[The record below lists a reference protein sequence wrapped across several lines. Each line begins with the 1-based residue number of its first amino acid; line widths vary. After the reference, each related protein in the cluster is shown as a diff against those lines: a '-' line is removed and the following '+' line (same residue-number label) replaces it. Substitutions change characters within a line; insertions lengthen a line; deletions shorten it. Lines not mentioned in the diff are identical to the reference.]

1 MSQLVHYFTL
11 GFLWHGLLVAVEIS
25 FFSFVIAVPLA
36 VVLALMRLSRNAW
49 MRILPGPFV
58 WVMRGTPLLLQL
70 VFWYDVL
77 PLIGIHVSAVIT
89 AIIALALN
97 EIAFSGEIIKGGIGA
112 VKNSQREAGTSLGMS
127 RTTTLFRIVLPQAM
141 RSIAPAMANEAIV
154 LLKNTSL
161 ASVIAVDELTLRSQ
175 QIVAVNFEYV
185 PVFIASALLY
195 LIATTVIVVLQG
207 YLEKRL
213 DIEGRVVKAIQ
224 PVGQRMPGAGMLA
237 PLIQNAMAR
246 LREHRDQHAGP
257 TPEILASIPNDRAP
271 QEPDQFVGNARA
283 GVDVTASFRQR
294 VLEMTRQAELSNGAR
309 VEPFVDIKDVKK
321 SFHGMTVLNG
331 VSLEVNSGDV
341 VVILGPSGSG
351 KTTLLRTI
359 NHLET
364 IDSGE
369 ILVGGKLVGY
379 RRTPHGVVPMRKP
392 AKSRRDARIGY
403 VFQHFNL
410 FDHMTVLDNII
421 EAPVRVYHRDAKE
434 VRDEARALLAWAGL
448 SGHEDHYPH
457 QLSGGQQQRIAI
469 ARTLACRP
477 RLMLF
482 DEPTSALDPELVGQ
496 VLNLIRELAE
506 DGMTMIVVSHEMAFA
521 RACAD
526 RVVYMEGGKVVETGT
541 PDQIFGTPQDE
552 RTRRFLQLIDER

>member
-1 MSQLVHYFTL
+1 MSQLLHYFTL

-25 FFSFVIAVPLA
+25 FFSFAIAVPLA

-49 MRILPGPFV
+49 IRITPGPFV

-77 PLIGIHVSAVIT
+77 PLMGIHVSAVIT

-127 RTTTLFRIVLPQAM
+127 RTTTLSRIVLPQAL

-195 LIATTVIVVLQG
+195 LIATTVIVVFQS

-213 DIEGRVVKAIQ
+213 DIEGRVVKAVQ
-224 PVGQRMPGAGMLA
+224 PVGQRMPGAGMLV
-237 PLIQNAMAR
+237 PFIQNVMAR
-246 LREHRDQHAGP
+246 LRAPRAAP
-257 TPEILASIPNDRAP
+257 PKPEALASVPNDRVPEDLDRFVEGASTAP
-271 QEPDQFVGNARA
+271 DP
-283 GVDVTASFRQR
+283 TASYRQR

-331 VSLEVNSGDV
+331 VSLQVNSGDV

-364 IDSGE
+364 IDGGE

-421 EAPVRVYHRDAKE
+421 EAPVRVYHRDANE
-434 VRDEARALLAWAGL
+434 ARDEARALLAWAGL

-482 DEPTSALDPELVGQ
+482 DEPTSALDPEMINE
-496 VLNLIRELAE
+496 VLEVMRELAE
-506 DGMTMIVVSHEMAFA
+506 SGMTMVCVTHEMGFA
-521 RACAD
+521 HHVANRMVFFD
-526 RVVYMEGGKVVETGT
+526 HGVIVEEGPPK
-541 PDQIFGTPQDE
+541 QIFDEPQHE
-552 RTRRFLQLIDER
+552 RTRKFLSQILH

>member
-1 MSQLVHYFTL
+1 MSQLAHYFTL
-11 GFLWHGLLVAVEIS
+11 PFLWHGLLVAVEIS

-36 VVLALMRLSRNAW
+36 VLLALMRLSRNRW
-49 MRILPGPFV
+49 VRLLPAPFV

-70 VFWYDVL
+70 VFWYDIL
-77 PLIGIHVSAVIT
+77 PQIGIHVSADVT

-97 EIAFSGEIIKGGIGA
+97 EIAFSGEIIKGGISA
-112 VKNSQREAGTSLGMS
+112 VKNAQREAGTSLGMS
-127 RTTTLFRIVLPQAM
+127 RWTILHRIVLPQAL

-175 QIVAVNFEYV
+175 QIVSTNFQYA
-185 PVFIASALLY
+185 PVFIAAALLY
-195 LIATTVIVVLQG
+195 LIATTIIVVIQA
-207 YLEKRL
+207 YLERRL
-213 DIEGRVVKAIQ
+213 NIEGRVVKVVQ
-224 PVGQRMPGAGMLA
+224 PLGQRMPEHGMLGA
-237 PLIQNAMAR
+237 ALNRAIVR
-246 LREHRDQHAGP
+246 LRKARPGAVAP
-257 TPEILASIPNDRAP
+257 PESPLPGQAEAANKARAAAHNQLTTQVARQVRGTNGDRA
-271 QEPDQFVGNARA
+271 
-283 GVDVTASFRQR
+283 
-294 VLEMTRQAELSNGAR
+294 
-309 VEPFVDIKDVKK
+309 EPFVDIRDVRK

-331 VSLEVNSGDV
+331 VSLQVNTGDV

-364 IDSGE
+364 IDDGE
-369 ILVGGKLVGY
+369 ILVDGKLVGY
-379 RRTPHGVVPMRKP
+379 RRTPHGVVPLRKP
-392 AKSRRDARIGY
+392 ARSRRDARIGY

-410 FDHMTVLDNII
+410 FDHKTALENII
-421 EAPVRVYHRDAKE
+421 EAPVQVYHRDPKE
-434 VRDEARALLAWAGL
+434 AREDARALLAWAGL

-506 DGMTMIVVSHEMAFA
+506 DGMTMVVVSHEMGFA

-541 PDQIFGTPQDE
+541 PDEMFGHPQDE
-552 RTRRFLQLIDER
+552 RTRRFLQMIDER

>member
-1 MSQLVHYFTL
+1 MSQLAHYFTL
-11 GFLWHGLLVAVEIS
+11 PFLWRGLLVAVEIS

-36 VVLALMRLSRNAW
+36 VFLALMRLSHNRW
-49 MRILPGPFV
+49 VRLLPAPFI

-70 VFWYDVL
+70 VFWYDIL
-77 PLIGIHVSAVIT
+77 PQIGVHVSADVT

-97 EIAFSGEIIKGGIGA
+97 EIAFSGEIIKGGISA
-112 VKNSQREAGTSLGMS
+112 VKHAQREAGTSLGMS
-127 RTTTLFRIVLPQAM
+127 RWTVLHRIVLPQAL

-175 QIVAVNFEYV
+175 QIVSANFQYA
-185 PVFIASALLY
+185 PVFIAAALLY
-195 LIATTVIVVLQG
+195 LIATTIIVVIQA
-207 YLEKRL
+207 YLERRL
-213 DIEGRVVKAIQ
+213 NIEGRVVKAVQ
-224 PVGQRMPGAGMLA
+224 PIGQRMPEHNMLGAVLNGV
-237 PLIQNAMAR
+237 IAR
-246 LREHRDQHAGP
+246 LRSGRPGAG
-257 TPEILASIPNDRAP
+257 TPPESPVPGQADVGSKARTAAHNQLTLQVARQVRGANGDR
-271 QEPDQFVGNARA
+271 
-283 GVDVTASFRQR
+283 T
-294 VLEMTRQAELSNGAR
+294 
-309 VEPFVDIKDVKK
+309 EPFVDIREVRK
-321 SFHGMTVLNG
+321 SFHGTTVLNG
-331 VSLEVNSGDV
+331 VSLQVKTGDV

-364 IDSGE
+364 IDGGE
-369 ILVGGKLVGY
+369 ILVDGKLVGY
-379 RRTPHGVVPMRKP
+379 RRTSRGVVPLRKP
-392 AKSRRDARIGY
+392 ARSRRDARIGY

-410 FDHMTVLDNII
+410 FDHKTALENIV
-421 EAPVRVYHRDAKE
+421 EAPVRVYHRDPKE
-434 VRDEARALLAWAGL
+434 AREDARALLAWAGL

-506 DGMTMIVVSHEMAFA
+506 DGMTMVVVSHEMGFA

-541 PDQIFGTPQDE
+541 PDEMFGHPRDE
-552 RTRRFLQLIDER
+552 RTRRFLQMIDER

>member
-1 MSQLVHYFTL
+1 VSQLVHYFTL
-11 GFLWHGLLVAVEIS
+11 PFLWHGLLVAVEIS

-36 VVLALMRLSRNAW
+36 VVLALMRLSRSRW
-49 MRILPGPFV
+49 IRLLPGPFV

-70 VFWYDVL
+70 VFWYDIL
-77 PLIGIHVSAVIT
+77 PQIGIRVSADVT

-97 EIAFSGEIIKGGIGA
+97 EIAFSGEIIKGGISA
-112 VKNSQREAGTSLGMS
+112 VKHSQREAGTSLGMS
-127 RTTTLFRIVLPQAM
+127 RWTILHRIVLPQAL

-175 QIVAVNFEYV
+175 QIVSANFEYA
-185 PVFIASALLY
+185 PVFIAAALLY
-195 LIATTVIVVLQG
+195 LIATTIIVVIQS
-207 YLEKRL
+207 YPERRL
-213 DIEGRVVKAIQ
+213 DIEGRVVKIT
-224 PVGQRMPGAGMLA
+224 PPIGQRMPEHGALGA
-237 PLIQNAMAR
+237 FISRGVAR
-246 LREHRDQHAGP
+246 LLPGKSDAVGLPDSPVPGRPEAAGKG
-257 TPEILASIPNDRAP
+257 R
-271 QEPDQFVGNARA
+271 
-283 GVDVTASFRQR
+283 TAAQNQL
-294 VLEMTRQAELSNGAR
+294 VAQITRQVRSTNGDR
-309 VEPFVDIKDVKK
+309 REPFVDIRDVRK
-321 SFHGMTVLNG
+321 SFHGMTVLDG
-331 VSLEVNSGDV
+331 VSLQVKTGDV

-364 IDSGE
+364 IDGGE

-379 RRTPHGVVPMRKP
+379 RRTPHGVVPLRKP
-392 AKSRRDARIGY
+392 ARSRRDARIGY

-410 FDHMTVLDNII
+410 FDHKTALENIV
-421 EAPVRVYHRDAKE
+421 EAPIRVYGRDQKE
-434 VRDEARALLAWAGL
+434 AREDARALLAWAGL
-448 SGHEDHYPH
+448 SGHEEHYPH

-506 DGMTMIVVSHEMAFA
+506 DGMTMVVVSHEMAFA

-526 RVVYMEGGKVVETGT
+526 RVIYMEGGKVVEAGT
-541 PDQIFGTPQDE
+541 PDQMFGHPQDE
-552 RTRRFLQLIDER
+552 RTRRFLQMIDER